1 MHRSISSWTKVVAAA
16 LLAAVAAVA
25 HAGAGN
31 GIRFGGAEGRL
42 HPFLDLETR
51 YDSNVSY
58 SPANEAVSD
67 VILHVRPGIDLKI
80 PGELAS
86 VEFSG
91 ALDWANYLGIDEPGT
106 KDLSKFYGDARLAAQ
121 FARRSAV
128 SVRVD
133 DDFRRQ
139 VSTSSLSASSRAVV
153 SNWNALTLSVPWKP
167 GGGALVVT
175 ATGQWLLET
184 FETYQDEAGG
194 IDVGDYGYSQVRGGG
209 EVLWRFLPRTSAVF
223 SGGYFTRTPNSPT
236 RADEA
241 TGFDVAAGITGLLT
255 PRIAATAKA
264 GYAATSARRAQAIS
278 GTTTSP
284 TQDASTFVT
293 DVGVEWLPLETL
305 SLRVGYTRA
314 LGVDPLAS
322 VYVSD
327 GVNGAVR
334 IKIAERFAFRTG
346 ARYDQIKFSSA
357 SGGDTTFLRV
367 DPGVDGVIGRW
378 LNVGVGYVYSTRVAT
393 WPGAPVPDYSKN
405 EVFLK
410 VGLTY

>member
-1 MHRSISSWTKVVAAA
+1 MHRSISRWTRLVAAV
-16 LLAAVAAVA
+16 LLAGVAAVA
-25 HAGAGN
+25 QASAGN

-58 SPANEAVSD
+58 TPTNEAVSD
-67 VILHVRPGIDLKI
+67 LILHVRPGVDLKV

-91 ALDWANYLGIDEPGT
+91 ALDWANYLGIDDPST
-106 KDLSKFYGDARLAAQ
+106 KDLSKFYGDARLAAR
-121 FARRSAV
+121 FAHRSPV

-139 VSTSSLSASSRAVV
+139 VSTSSLAASSRAVV
-153 SNWNALTLSVPWKP
+153 SNWNALSLSVPWTP

-175 ATGQWLLET
+175 ASGQWLLET
-184 FETYQDEAGG
+184 FEKYQEDPGG
-194 IDVGDYGYSQVRGGG
+194 LDVGDYGYSQMRGGG

-223 SGGYFTRTPNSPT
+223 SGGYFTRTPNTPT

-241 TGFDVAAGITGLLT
+241 TGFDLAAGITGLLT
-255 PRIAATAKA
+255 PRIAANAKVGFASTTAQR
-264 GYAATSARRAQAIS
+264 AALS
-278 GTTTSP
+278 GAP
-284 TQDASTFVT
+284 TPPSQDASGFVT
-293 DVGVEWLPLETL
+293 DVGLEWLPLETM
-305 SLRVGYTRA
+305 SVRAGYTRS

-322 VYVSD
+322 VYVAD

-334 IKIAERFAFRTG
+334 VKVATRFAFHAG
-346 ARYDQIKFSSA
+346 ARYDRLKFSSI
-357 SGGDTTFLRV
+357 SGAETSFLRV
-367 DPGVDGVIGRW
+367 DPGIDGAIGRW
-378 LNVGVGYVYSTRVAT
+378 LNVGAGYVYSTRVAT
-393 WPGAPVPDYSKN
+393 WPGSPVPDYAKN

-410 VGLTY
+410 LGLTY